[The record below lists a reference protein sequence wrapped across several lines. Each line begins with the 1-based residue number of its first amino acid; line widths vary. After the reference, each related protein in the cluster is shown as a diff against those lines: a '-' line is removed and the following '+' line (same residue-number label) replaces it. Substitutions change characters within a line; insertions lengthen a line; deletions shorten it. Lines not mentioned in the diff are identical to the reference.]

1 MIKKILFGIFIFCGV
16 TGFCQDKEQLLK
28 ASIKLNSSFNKKSAE
43 SGYALVGLKSRFGT
57 KLENQEEVKEE
68 ITHLEYIGDTM
79 MVEVAIP
86 GAKREDFIVHANRNE
101 ISICLLKKTS
111 TPSSKNYA
119 LHEFNYGCFERH
131 ITLPENVD
139 PEFIHAEYASGMLRL
154 FIPKTRQ
161 PLKNKDTRIVVY

>member
-1 MIKKILFGIFIFCGV
+1 MEYNNLYASDCSVYPGEFVPLIKDEDLK
-16 TGFCQDKEQLLK
+16 KELYH
-28 ASIKLNSSFNKKSAE
+28 AH
-43 SGYALVGLKSRFGT
+43 SGSTPPPVNLSEFKDS
-57 KLENQEEVKEE
+57 
-68 ITHLEYIGDTM
+68 M

-86 GAKREDFIVHANRNE
+86 GAKREDFVVYANKNE
-101 ISICLLKKTS
+101 VSICLLKKTS

-154 FIPKTRQ
+154 YIPKTRQ
-161 PLKNKDTRIVVY
+161 QQKNKDTRIVVY

>member
-1 MIKKILFGIFIFCGV
+1 MAYNNLYTSDCSVYPGEFVPLIKDEDLKKELYHAL
-16 TGFCQDKEQLLK
+16 TGSTPPPVNLTEFRD
-28 ASIKLNSSFNKKSAE
+28 S
-43 SGYALVGLKSRFGT
+43 
-57 KLENQEEVKEE
+57 
-68 ITHLEYIGDTM
+68 M

-86 GAKREDFIVHANRNE
+86 GAKREDFVVHANKNE
-101 ISICLLKKTS
+101 VSVCLLNKRS
-111 TPSSKNYA
+111 SPSSKNYA

-161 PLKNKDTRIVVY
+161 PLKNTDTRIVVY